1 MPSLRRG
8 YQLIMATDRQWLSRP
23 HLVALATIVCLVAL
37 DMVTKDWAI
46 NLLAQ
51 NAFRPIEV
59 TSFFNLVM
67 VWNTG
72 VSFGMFAGDGNSAH
86 WLLVLLPGLVALGMA
101 IWMFQSKQVL
111 EIFGLAFVISGALGN
126 LADRIGRG
134 AVADF
139 FDFHVAGWHFWA
151 FNVADAAI
159 SIGVAILLYDAFFN
173 ASKSDA

>member
-1 MPSLRRG
+1 VAVA
-8 YQLIMATDRQWLSRP
+8 IIVF
-23 HLVALATIVCLVAL
+23 LVIL
-37 DMVTKDWAI
+37 DQITKDWVTG
-46 NLLAQ
+46 LLAE
-51 NAFRPIEV
+51 NAFRPVEL

-86 WLLVLLPGLVALGMA
+86 WLLVLLPGLVALA
-101 IWMFQSKQVL
+101 LAVWMFRSVQSA
-111 EIFGLAFVISGALGN
+111 EIFGLAFVIGGATGN
-126 LADRIGRG
+126 LTDRIYRG